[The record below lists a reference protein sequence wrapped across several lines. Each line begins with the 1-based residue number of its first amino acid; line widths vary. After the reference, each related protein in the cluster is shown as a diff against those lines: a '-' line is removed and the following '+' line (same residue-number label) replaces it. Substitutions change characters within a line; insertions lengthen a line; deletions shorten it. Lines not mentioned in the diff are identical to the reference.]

1 MKIIF
6 SISLLLSS
14 AALMAQDNMGQ
25 GFRIDTNTLL
35 IIFALFLLFP
45 IWILSNTFLTAA
57 RKHFTDKLKSK
68 SAKVLLPVLIMM
80 FSSSLFAESTAAPTP
95 GLSSNAMTILLMCVI
110 GIELLLILFFARK
123 TNDFI
128 QKISMGDQPEKV
140 YLRQSPLAW
149 IKDKWASMNFKPIE
163 EEAKID
169 TGHNYDGIR
178 ELDNIIPPWFTTAF
192 ILTILFGLAY
202 LYRYHIAKS
211 APMQIEEYEMAMAKA
226 DLEHDEFLKREAN
239 SIDESSITLMTG
251 ANLDAGRKVFV
262 TLCAAC
268 HKMDGG
274 GLVGPNLTDDYTLH
288 GGSLQDIF
296 KTIKYG
302 VPEKGM
308 ISWKE
313 QLSPMQM
320 AQVSNFVLSLRGT
333 TPADPKEKQGEL
345 YTPETTALDTLNTN
359 TESIDTLT
367 PQ

>member
-1 MKIIF
+1 
-6 SISLLLSS
+6 
-14 AALMAQDNMGQ
+14 
-25 GFRIDTNTLL
+25 
-35 IIFALFLLFP
+35 
-45 IWILSNTFLTAA
+45 
-57 RKHFTDKLKSK
+57 
-68 SAKVLLPVLIMM
+68 
-80 FSSSLFAESTAAPTP
+80 
-95 GLSSNAMTILLMCVI
+95 MTILLICVI
-110 GIELLLILFFARK
+110 AAELLLILFFARK

-128 QKISMGDQPEKV
+128 RKISMGNQSEV
-140 YLRQSPLAW
+140 IRERQSPYAW
-149 IKDKWASMNFKPIE
+149 LKAKWAEMNFKPIE

-192 ILTILFGLAY
+192 VLTILFGIVY
-202 LYRYHIAKS
+202 LYRYHIARS
-211 APMQIEEYEMAMAKA
+211 APLQIEEYEIQMAKA

-251 ANLDAGRKVFV
+251 ADLDAGRKVFV

-288 GGSLQDIF
+288 GGSLQDVF

-320 AQVSNFVLSLRGT
+320 AQVSNYVLTLRGT
-333 TPADPKEKQGEL
+333 NPPDAKEKQGEL
-345 YTPETTALDTLNTN
+345 YIPEAVKSDSLSSNATPVDTM
-359 TESIDTLT
+359 IM
-367 PQ
+367 Q

>member
-1 MKIIF
+1 MKTIF
-6 SISLLLSS
+6 SISLLFSS
-14 AALMAQDNMGQ
+14 ATLMAQGSTDS
-25 GFRIDTNTLL
+25 GFTIDTNTLL

-57 RKHFTDKLKSK
+57 RKHFADRLKEK
-68 SAKVLLPVLIMM
+68 SAKVLLPFGLLL
-80 FSSSLFAESTAAPTP
+80 FSQSLFAGSAAASTP
-95 GLSSNAMTILLMCVI
+95 GLSSNAMTILLVCVI
-110 GIELLLILFFARK
+110 AAELLLILFFARK

-128 QKISMGDQPEKV
+128 RKISMGNQPEV
-140 YLRQSPLAW
+140 VHQRQSPLAW
-149 IKDKWASMNFKPIE
+149 LKAKWAEMNFKPIE

-192 ILTILFGLAY
+192 LITILFGVVY

-211 APMQIEEYEMAMAKA
+211 APLQIEEYEIAMAKA

-239 SIDESSITLMTG
+239 SIDESSITVMTG
-251 ANLDAGRKVFV
+251 ADLEAGKKVFI

-268 HKMDGG
+268 HKVDGG
-274 GLVGPNLTDDYTLH
+274 GLVGPNLTDDYTIH

-296 KTIKYG
+296 KTVKYG

-313 QLSPMQM
+313 QLSPLQM
-320 AQVSNFVLSLRGT
+320 AQVSNYILTLKGT
-333 TPADPKEKQGEL
+333 NPPDAKEKQGEL
-345 YTPETTALDTLNTN
+345 YIPAPDVPVTN
-359 TESIDTLT
+359 TEAIDSSIV
-367 PQ
+367 Q

>member
-1 MKIIF
+1 MKTIF

-14 AALMAQDNMGQ
+14 FTLMAQSSTGS
-25 GFRIDTNTLL
+25 GFTIDTNTLL

-57 RKHFTDKLKSK
+57 RKYFADRLKAK
-68 SAKVLLPVLIMM
+68 SAKVLLPFVLLIM
-80 FSSSLFAESTAAPTP
+80 SQSLFAAGTNATAP
-95 GLSSNAMTILLMCVI
+95 GLSSNAMTILLICVI
-110 GIELLLILFFARK
+110 AAELLLILFFARK

-128 QKISMGDQPEKV
+128 RKISMGDQPEV
-140 YLRQSPLAW
+140 IHQRLSPLAW
-149 IKDKWASMNFKPIE
+149 FKGKWAEMNFKPIE

-192 ILTILFGLAY
+192 VITILLGIAY
-202 LYRYHIAKS
+202 LYRYHIARS
-211 APMQIEEYEMAMAKA
+211 APLQIEEYEIAMAKA

-239 SIDESSITLMTG
+239 SIDESSITIMSG
-251 ANLDAGRKVFV
+251 ADLEAGKKVFI

-268 HKMDGG
+268 HKVDGG

-296 KTIKYG
+296 KTVKYG

-308 ISWKE
+308 ISWKD

-320 AQVSNFVLSLRGT
+320 AQVSNYILTLRGT
-333 TPADPKEKQGEL
+333 NPPDAKEKQGEL
-345 YTPETTALDTLNTN
+345 YVPAPEMPDAPSTN
-359 TESIDTLT
+359 AEAIDTSIV
-367 PQ
+367 Q